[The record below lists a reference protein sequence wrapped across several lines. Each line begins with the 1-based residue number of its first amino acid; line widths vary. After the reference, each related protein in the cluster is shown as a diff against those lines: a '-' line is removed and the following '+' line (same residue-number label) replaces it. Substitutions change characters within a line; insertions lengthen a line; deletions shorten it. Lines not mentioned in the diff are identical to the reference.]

1 MKVPAYFATSPQ
13 IMSDPSFLF
22 LITRQSS
29 KLFMELLT
37 LARGPRGGSS
47 FQHEWCGVAWHQPWQ
62 HGASHVKNVSVP
74 KSQSSQPHLSSPSPS
89 LSVDMH
95 MDPVGPLPASS
106 DGFLYILTIIDQS
119 TRWLE
124 AVPLNEMTATS
135 CSAAFLSRWVSR
147 FGVPFNFNL

>member
-1 MKVPAYFATSPQ
+1 MYRRQKLRVSAHSW
-13 IMSDPSFLF
+13 
-22 LITRQSS
+22 TR
-29 KLFMELLT
+29 
-37 LARGPRGGSS
+37 RGGSS